1 MCNQL
6 VYLSLYIDDGKK
18 VIPIPEPAG
27 CVDRDG
33 SNRVTST
40 RPQVSPVGRVDRAE
54 HIQVPPD
61 HGGGGGGGGGNRA
74 GHTHVPVGRA
84 DGNEASL
91 IRQRISKVGGAD
103 KNSELSGEQ
112 LASYNYFK
120 MMMFV

>member
-6 VYLSLYIDDGKK
+6 VYLSLYIDNGKK

-27 CVDRDG
+27 RVDRDG

-61 HGGGGGGGGGNRA
+61 HGGGSGGGNRA
-74 GHTHVPVGRA
+74 GHTQVPVGRA
-84 DGNEASL
+84 DGNGASL

-103 KNSELSGEQ
+103 KNSELSGKQ
-112 LASYNYFK
+112 LASY
-120 MMMFV
+120 